1 MKKSLFIF
9 VLVAG
14 MSLLTA
20 CGGGDGVSKL
30 SSKVGQ
36 KQEEQQSDY
45 VVALDDSF
53 DTGIELDDTKKKL
66 SVEEA
71 NFRSLK
77 WGMTKDE
84 VQYYEGTGFR
94 EPDENKM
101 YYTRVREEEFPAD
114 AEYTFVDGKLAQG
127 MFFITQNKADKPV
140 TVKDFYELVGSFQKR
155 FGEPKIADLVYVNE
169 EDKTDDEKEQL
180 ELVKQGLLQFRTGWM
195 LEDTE
200 LRVVLYSNNGQAQIG
215 LQYKDP
221 NVQVPVQ

>member
-36 KQEEQQSDY
+36 KQEEKQSDY

-77 WGMTKDE
+77 
-84 VQYYEGTGFR
+84 
-94 EPDENKM
+94 
-101 YYTRVREEEFPAD
+101 
-114 AEYTFVDGKLAQG
+114 
-127 MFFITQNKADKPV
+127 
-140 TVKDFYELVGSFQKR
+140 
-155 FGEPKIADLVYVNE
+155 
-169 EDKTDDEKEQL
+169 
-180 ELVKQGLLQFRTGWM
+180 
-195 LEDTE
+195 
-200 LRVVLYSNNGQAQIG
+200 
-215 LQYKDP
+215 
-221 NVQVPVQ
+221 

>member
-1 MKKSLFIF
+1 MKKSLLIF
-9 VLVAG
+9 VIVAG

-20 CGGGDGVSKL
+20 CGEEGGGGKAPSKA
-30 SSKVGQ
+30 GQ
-36 KQEEQQSDY
+36 KQEEKQADY

-53 DTGIELDDTKKKL
+53 DTGIELNDTKKKL

-94 EPDENKM
+94 ETGENTI
-101 YYTRVREEEFPAD
+101 YYTRVREEDFPAD
-114 AEYTFVDGKLAQG
+114 AEYTIVDGKLAQG
-127 MFFITQNKADKPV
+127 MFFIDNNKSDKPV
-140 TVKDFYELVGSFQKR
+140 IVKDFYELVNSFKQR
-155 FGEPKIADLVYVNE
+155 VGEPQIANLVYVNE
-169 EDKTDDEKEQL
+169 EDTTEDEKEQL

-200 LRVVLYSNNGQAQIG
+200 LRVILYSENGNARIG

-221 NVQVPVQ
+221 KVEVPVQ